1 MAAAFTPPSGSSRPS
16 SGSREF
22 SSAQTIS
29 SSSDGSRFPPG
40 ALLASRYR
48 IIAMLGR
55 GGMGEVYRA
64 DDLTLGQQVALKFL
78 PPAVAANSSSVDRF
92 RNEVRVARLVSHPN
106 VCRVYD
112 LGEVEGN
119 LFLSMEYIDGE
130 DLGSLLKR
138 IGRLPEDKGL
148 EIARKLCAGLAAA
161 HERGVLHRDLKPGN
175 IMLDA
180 RGQVLLTDFGLA
192 GLVDR
197 IEGAE
202 VRNGTPAYMAPEQLA
217 GTEVTVRS
225 DIYSLGL
232 VLYEILTGKRPYE
245 SDTLEGLERARRK
258 NTPLTPSTL
267 VKDLDPRVERVI
279 MRCLESD
286 PSRRPASA
294 FAVAAALPGGD
305 PLAAALAAGETPSPE
320 MVAAAGEGSCFTPRV
335 ALALLLAIT
344 AGMIAQG
351 FLQYRLNALDRIGFD
366 MSPEVL
372 TQKAKELVKRLG
384 YSQRP
389 VDDAFGFDIDDA
401 FAGYVAS
408 NDKPPVWEHV
418 LRQRPPMLIFQ
429 YRQSDTPMVPSGFHD
444 DKLTPGLI
452 QMDDPPPTLSGMI
465 SLETDVQGRLLD
477 FEAIPSQVLDPAPA
491 TDRVPS
497 PPDWSVVFAAAD
509 LDPVKFQPAEPQ
521 RTWLATSDVRAAWTG
536 AWPGTDRPLRVEAAA
551 LRGKP
556 VAFAL
561 ISPWSQPGRLA
572 TESGPSVYELMLVAI
587 LILILTAG
595 PMLAIR
601 NYRQNKG
608 DRRGAWRLAV
618 FIFCVQML
626 MWILRAHFTPSLGL
640 VMPLIMA
647 LCSSLFY
654 GVMLW
659 TIYMAIEPY
668 VRRHWPHAIISWS
681 NVLTGH
687 WRDPIVGR
695 DVLFGA
701 GLGVAWSII
710 ERAAD
715 AWSASRGGALNIGDA
730 VFLTGFRHSLGR
742 VAVAMPDSVRTA
754 LVFFLLIFLLR
765 VVLRNRWIAGAAFVA
780 IFVTMRVSQSKSP
793 IEAVNTALT
802 YGIAAI
808 VVERVGLLSLAVGV
822 FIDNLLANL
831 PLTLNASAPYFGEM
845 ALVLAIAFAVCLW
858 AFHTSTAGRRLW
870 SGSLFE

>member
-1 MAAAFTPPSGSSRPS
+1 MAAAFTPRSGSRPS
-16 SGSREF
+16 SGSRER
-22 SSAQTIS
+22 SSTQPIT

-40 ALLASRYR
+40 ALLAGRYR
-48 IIAMLGR
+48 IIAILGR

-78 PPAVAANSSSVDRF
+78 PPAVAANATSVDRF

-112 LGEVEGN
+112 LGEMEGN

-138 IGRLPEDKGL
+138 IGRLPADKGL

-161 HERGVLHRDLKPGN
+161 HEKGVLHRDLKPGN

-245 SDTLEGLERARRK
+245 SDTVEGLERARRK

-279 MRCLESD
+279 LRCLESD

-335 ALALLLAIT
+335 AFALLLAIT
-344 AGMIAQG
+344 AGMLVQG

-372 TQKAKELVKRLG
+372 TQKAKDLLNRLG
-384 YSQRP
+384 YTKRP
-389 VDDAFGFDIDDA
+389 ADDASGFDVDNA
-401 FAGYVAS
+401 FARYVAS
-408 NDKPPVWEHV
+408 NDKPPMWERV
-418 LRQRPPMLIFQ
+418 LRERPPILIFQ
-429 YRQSDTPMVPSGFHD
+429 YRQSDAPMVPDEFHD

-452 QMDDPPPTLSGMI
+452 TMDDPPLILSGMI
-465 SLETDVQGRLLD
+465 SMETDVQGRLLD
-477 FEAIPSQVLDPAPA
+477 FEAIPPQVLEPAA
-491 TDRVPS
+491 GKVLS
-497 PPDWSVVFAAAD
+497 PPDWNVLFAAAD
-509 LDPVKFQPAEPQ
+509 LDPAKFQPAEPQ
-521 RTWLATSDVRAAWTG
+521 RTWLATSDAREAWTG
-536 AWPGTDRPLRVEAAA
+536 VWPGTDRPLRVEAAA

-561 ISPWSQPGRLA
+561 ISPWSQPNRLA
-572 TESGPSVYELMLVAI
+572 TESGPSVNELLQVAL

-601 NYRQNKG
+601 NYRQNKS

-618 FIFCVQML
+618 FIFCAQML
-626 MWILRAHFTPSLGL
+626 MWILRAHFTPTLGL
-640 VMPLIMA
+640 VMPLVMA

-687 WRDPIVGR
+687 WRDPVVGR

-701 GLGVAWSII
+701 GLGVAWSLIG
-710 ERAAD
+710 RAAD
-715 AWSASRGGALNIGDA
+715 TWGASRGGALNFGDA
-730 VFLTGFRHSLGR
+730 VFLSGFRRSLGR
-742 VAVAMPDSVRTA
+742 VAMDMPDSVRTA
-754 LVFFLLIFLLR
+754 LIFFLLIFLLR

-780 IFVTMRVSQSKSP
+780 IFVTMQISQSNGP
-793 IEAVNTALT
+793 IAIVSVALN
-802 YGIAAI
+802 YGIAAL
-808 VVERVGLLSLAVGV
+808 VVERLGLLSLAVGV
-822 FIDNLLANL
+822 FIVNLLANL
-831 PLTLNASAPYFGEM
+831 PITLNASAPYFGEM
-845 ALVLAIAFAVCLW
+845 VLVLAIAFAMCVW

>member
-1 MAAAFTPPSGSSRPS
+1 MAAAFTPRSGSPRPS
-16 SGSREF
+16 SGSRE
-22 SSAQTIS
+22 SSNSQTIS

-40 ALLASRYR
+40 ALLAGRYR

-64 DDLTLGQQVALKFL
+64 DDLTLAQQVALKFL
-78 PPAVAANSSSVDRF
+78 PPAVAANSNSIDRF

-112 LGEVEGN
+112 LGEMEGN

-138 IGRLPEDKGL
+138 IGRLPADKAL

-161 HERGVLHRDLKPGN
+161 HEKGVLHRDLKPGN

-245 SDTLEGLERARRK
+245 SDTVEGLERARRK

-279 MRCLESD
+279 LRCLESD

-294 FAVAAALPGGD
+294 LAVAAALPGGD

-335 ALALLLAIT
+335 AFALLLAIT
-344 AGMIAQG
+344 AGMIVQG

-366 MSPEVL
+366 VSPEVL
-372 TQKAKELVKRLG
+372 TQRAKDLLKRLG
-384 YSQRP
+384 YPQRP
-389 VDDAFGFDIDDA
+389 ADDASGFDVDNA
-401 FAGYVAS
+401 FASYVAS
-408 NDKPPVWEHV
+408 NDKPAVWERV
-418 LRQRPPMLIFQ
+418 LRERPPILIFQ
-429 YRQSDTPMVPSGFHD
+429 YRQSDAPMVPSEFHD

-452 QMDDPPPTLSGMI
+452 QMDDPPPILSGMI
-465 SLETDVQGRLLD
+465 SMQTDAQGRLLD
-477 FEAIPSQVLDPAPA
+477 FEAIPPQVLEPAQAGKDPP
-491 TDRVPS
+491 
-497 PPDWSVVFAAAD
+497 PPDWNALFAAAD
-509 LDPVKFQPAEPQ
+509 LNPAKFQSAEPQ
-521 RTWLATSDVRAAWTG
+521 RAWLATSDTRAAWTG
-536 AWPGTDRPLRVEAAA
+536 TWPGTDRPVRVEAAA

-561 ISPWSQPGRLA
+561 ISPWSLPGRLA
-572 TESGPSVYELMLVAI
+572 TQSGPSLYELMLAAI
-587 LILILTAG
+587 VILILTAG

-626 MWILRAHFTPSLGL
+626 MWTLRAHFTPTFGL
-640 VMPLIMA
+640 MMPLIMA

-687 WRDPIVGR
+687 WRDAIVGR

-701 GLGVAWSII
+701 ALGVAWSLIG
-710 ERAAD
+710 RAAD
-715 AWSASRGGALNIGDA
+715 MWAASRGGALNIGDA
-730 VFLTGFRHSLGR
+730 VFLTGFRRSLGR
-742 VAVAMPDSVRTA
+742 VAVAIPDSVRTA
-754 LVFFLLIFLLR
+754 LIFFLLIFLLR
-765 VVLRNRWIAGAAFVA
+765 AVLRNRWIAGAAFVA
-780 IFVTMRVSQSKSP
+780 IFVTMQISQSNGPS
-793 IEAVNTALT
+793 AVVSVALT
-802 YGIAAI
+802 YAIAAV

-822 FIDNLLANL
+822 FVDTLLANL
-831 PLTLNASAPYFGEM
+831 PITLNASAPYFGEM
-845 ALVLAIAFAVCLW
+845 TLVLAIVFAVCVW